1 MLSWKFGPAL
11 ATGNTVVLKPA
22 EQTPLTAL
30 YAASL
35 VKEAGFPP
43 GVVNIVPGYGH
54 TAGAALSG
62 HPDVDKIAFTGST
75 EVGKKI
81 VSAAT
86 VNMKRVTLEMGGKS
100 PVVVTED
107 FDLDSAVEIA
117 HNACFANTGIHLI
130 FVIIYSII
138 NVMTGQCCCAG
149 TRTFVHESIY
159 KEFVKKSVQLAEKR
173 VLGDPK
179 SRDTIQGPII
189 DETQTKKVMDF
200 IESGKKE
207 GAVLETGGKRV
218 GQNGSFVA
226 PTVFSNVT
234 DGMTIARLVLS
245 LILIKLLLK
254 LN

>member
-1 MLSWKFGPAL
+1 
-11 ATGNTVVLKPA
+11 
-22 EQTPLTAL
+22 
-30 YAASL
+30 
-35 VKEAGFPP
+35 
-43 GVVNIVPGYGH
+43 
-54 TAGAALSG
+54 
-62 HPDVDKIAFTGST
+62 
-75 EVGKKI
+75 
-81 VSAAT
+81 
-86 VNMKRVTLEMGGKS
+86 
-100 PVVVTED
+100 
-107 FDLDSAVEIA
+107 
-117 HNACFANTGIHLI
+117 
-130 FVIIYSII
+130 
-138 NVMTGQCCCAG
+138 MTGQCCCAG

-189 DETQTKKVMDF
+189 DETQTKKIIDF

-226 PTVFSNVT
+226 PTVFSNVS

-245 LILIKLLLK
+245 LFLMQLLFQ